1 MLENPKTLE
10 PLVRFCKDSL
20 KNNICKDNFMD
31 IVKVADV
38 IADKDLLQATAHF
51 TALNIGTF
59 EKDEEIM
66 NFMKSNPECFAK
78 YQVPEKQRCICSLYR
93 WKIIHSLDNILPG
106 RASYDNF

>member
-1 MLENPKTLE
+1 MTKDTINPQDLKVELLVFADRYNIQ

-38 IADKDLLQATAHF
+38 IADKELLQATAHF

-78 YQVPEKQRCICSLYR
+78 YYHIK
-93 WKIIHSLDNILPG
+93 K
-106 RASYDNF
+106 